1 MERLKAVVGKDG
13 EVKEVF
19 IGAVEAERKDETM
32 AMNFQVCEVKKA
44 LAAVVK
50 ICRAGNLVQFVS
62 EEEECYIKN
71 KESGK
76 KVMLMKKGG
85 SYVMNVE
92 FVREAEGTWMCVAEI
107 TVDSGAEE
115 SVCPVGWGAEFGTK
129 VAEEGMKMRL
139 VNAGGESDTARGK

>member
-1 MERLKAVVGKDG
+1 M
-13 EVKEVF
+13 F
-19 IGAVEAERKDETM
+19 IGAVEAEGKNQKM

-50 ICRAGNLVQFVS
+50 ICRAGNLVQFGS

-76 KVMLMKKGG
+76 KATLRKKGG
-85 SYVMNVE
+85 SYVMDVE
-92 FVREAEGTWMCVAEI
+92 FIREEDGTRMCVAEI

-115 SVCPVGWGAEFGTK
+115 SVCPVGWAGVRDEGGRRWNEDEIGECRGGVMRHVGSRK
-129 VAEEGMKMRL
+129 VTFK
-139 VNAGGESDTARGK
+139 SSSF